1 MRRACPRTDNDA
13 RCFGANPHRRLDGRL
28 VDKVG
33 GGPRRERLRGG
44 ARAVVRHHAGRCRER
59 GGHQQVDAE
68 ARHVCLAQR
77 SAAVQALACWGSAC
91 TAVRAARRT
100 TESRMGR
107 ACAVKKNPAPQAVP
121 RCLSC
126 FDDGLCDVGGL
137 VPPHHLS
144 ARSPAQGLLSQGGA
158 LLHFLSAC
166 LARRFMVFQPPE
178 WASQPCRTATLHVR
192 PC

>member
-1 MRRACPRTDNDA
+1 MRHACPRTDSDA

-28 VDKVG
+28 EDKVRG
-33 GGPRRERLRGG
+33 GLRRERLRGG

-59 GGHQQVDAE
+59 GGHQQRDAE

-91 TAVRAARRT
+91 TAERAARRNT
-100 TESRMGR
+100 DNQVGR
-107 ACAVKKNPAPQAVP
+107 ACAASQTRRRNLFLAASPASTTVYAM
-121 RCLSC
+121 RACAS
-126 FDDGLCDVGGL
+126 
-137 VPPHHLS
+137 HHLS

-158 LLHFLSAC
+158 LLFFLSAC
-166 LARRFMVFQPPE
+166 QARRFMVFQPPE